1 MPSTTPSSGISARTG
16 RRRPLPTPDGRTAVK
31 IAVLSDV
38 HGNLEALQA
47 TLAAIEAAKVDTV
60 WSLGDV
66 VGYGARPSACMA
78 LLRDV
83 CSISLAGNHDLV
95 AAGVS
100 SAEGFSR
107 SARIAISWTAQQLS
121 SEERDEIREWPSS
134 TQFQGIGLAHGSMR
148 DPAWEYVVEPRV
160 ARACLEDQIHQVV
173 LVGHSHLALSWQLDA
188 TVVDGAAGVLRSD
201 GDVVDLGDRSW
212 ILNPGSV
219 GQPRDR
225 DPRAAWL
232 ELDTDARTARWHRV
246 EYDIVTAQAAIRNA
260 GLPDALADRLGAGL

>member
-1 MPSTTPSSGISARTG
+1 MR
-16 RRRPLPTPDGRTAVK
+16 V
-31 IAVLSDV
+31 AVLSDV

-47 TLAAIEAAKVDTV
+47 TLAAIDAAAVDDV

-78 LLRDV
+78 LLRDC
-83 CSISLAGNHDLV
+83 CSVKLAGNHDLV
-95 AAGVS
+95 AAGAS

-121 SEERDEIREWPSS
+121 QEEKDEIKSWPSA
-134 TQFQGIGLAHGSMR
+134 THQLGIGLAHGSMR
-148 DPAWEYVVEPRV
+148 DPAWEYVVEPTV
-160 ARACLEDQIHQVV
+160 ARACLEDQIQQVV
-173 LVGHSHLALSWQLDA
+173 LVGHSHLALSWQLDQ
-188 TVVDGAAGVLRSD
+188 TVAGGAAGVLRTDSD
-201 GDVVDLGDRSW
+201 EVQLGERNW

-232 ELDTDARTARWHRV
+232 ELDLEARTAQWHRV
-246 EYDIVTAQAAIRNA
+246 EYDVATAQAAIRNA